1 MGYYDVGQAEVLLD
15 AWVFF
20 SPLIFPSAVQ
30 FLPHNMCYCDVEQAD
45 FLSFVWVFF
54 LIPSTTQFLC
64 SYDIAQ
70 AEVWL
75 YVWVFPLFPAIFS
88 FFSYSI
94 SATQHGLLRRRTGR
108 GRVRC
113 VISFFFWDF
122 PFPSAIQFLPRN
134 AMSTRVYSWCLVAH
148 AGMRCSK
155 TDIHRS
161 WLVHSSW
168 RIYIVDGAFHY
179 PYVFLVYIYIYMLNS
194 HFMTHSYT

>member
-113 VISFFFWDF
+113 VISFFLGIS
-122 PFPSAIQFLPRN
+122 PSPLLFNFCTIHG
-134 AMSTRVYSWCLVAH
+134 AMRCRRVYIVDVSSHMLVCA
-148 AGMRCSK
+148 AAR
-155 TDIHRS
+155 
-161 WLVHSSW
+161 L
-168 RIYIVDGAFHY
+168 IYIVRDLSTVRGA
-179 PYVFLVYIYIYMLNS
+179 
-194 HFMTHSYT
+194 YT